1 MIMVTSTGFSTL
13 RWEDVTE
20 GDEITSLTFP
30 ISMRTLM
37 IDVAGTR
44 DLYPIHHDREFAKR
58 NGARDIFVNTMF
70 YEGLFGRIATD
81 WAGPEAFLRRLRF
94 SMRSPNCLGDT
105 MTSRGWV
112 TRKHVEDGQR
122 LLDLEIH
129 LDNQLET
136 DATVANLTIE
146 LPA

>member
-1 MIMVTSTGFSTL
+1 MTTATQFTTRKWDEVS
-13 RWEDVTE
+13 E
-20 GDEITSLTFP
+20 GDEIAGITFP
-30 ISMRTLM
+30 ISLRTLM

-44 DLYPIHHDREFAKR
+44 DLYPIHHDREFAKQ

-81 WAGPEAFLRRLRF
+81 WAGPEAFLRKLRF
-94 SMRSPNCLGDT
+94 SMKGPNCLGDT

-112 TRKHVEDGQR
+112 TKKYEQDGQK
-122 LLDLEIH
+122 LLDLEVH
-129 LDNQLET
+129 LDNQVEK
-136 DATVANLTIE
+136 DATIANMTIE